1 MVLTSGVLR
10 GVRTALLV
18 VASALVMVLAGCGQK
33 GDTGSGTPPADATT
47 VGGPVTILVAAAPG
61 GAEDLMN
68 RLLAPKLS
76 EVLGVDVAIKNAVG
90 GGGLE
95 AIQELQANDADGR
108 TLLAVSPPGEYM
120 SKLGGAELGD
130 ESYTMIG
137 SANTDPGLIAVP
149 KDSPFKTL
157 ADFNDFAKTH
167 KANAGVTRLNSST
180 AVFALN
186 YFKAIGAE
194 PQLVPYTGGS
204 ELTAGLLGGQLDAAF
219 RAGGFYDLYPSEI
232 NILAVADDKRIA
244 LLPDVPTVKEAIG
257 VDYTFDSYRGLA
269 VKKGTPDGITK
280 TLADAFQKAANDPEI
295 KSTFFDKTG
304 FNWQFT
310 SMADL
315 PAIQERLNAQVGD
328 VADQIGLHK

>member
-33 GDTGSGTPPADATT
+33 DDTGSGAPPADATT

-137 SANTDPGLIAVP
+137 SANTDPGLL
-149 KDSPFKTL
+149 L
-157 ADFNDFAKTH
+157 ARRTEWLEQDDWSIPLGQRMLVTD
-167 KANAGVTRLNSST
+167 AGET
-180 AVFALN
+180 ALM
-186 YFKAIGAE
+186 
-194 PQLVPYTGGS
+194 
-204 ELTAGLLGGQLDAAF
+204 
-219 RAGGFYDLYPSEI
+219 DLRHLE
-232 NILAVADDKRIA
+232 
-244 LLPDVPTVKEAIG
+244 LLPAP
-257 VDYTFDSYRGLA
+257 
-269 VKKGTPDGITK
+269 
-280 TLADAFQKAANDPEI
+280 
-295 KSTFFDKTG
+295 
-304 FNWQFT
+304 
-310 SMADL
+310 
-315 PAIQERLNAQVGD
+315 PAG
-328 VADQIGLHK
+328 